1 MITIKHTFL
10 ATVILD
16 GCILP
21 NRWDIKIDLLSDGK
35 GSGTDISIACERVN
49 VYVETMLDNCMLVG
63 PQSMEDI
70 LSEGTMFYAGIHP
83 LIDDPYDHIL
93 AISLYTKLNAILEGV
108 LLVDSVWIESY
119 QGNGISH
126 THSSEDDDGN
136 VLDKIVDPKWK
147 KYAEYWKSKDPSF
160 YKSEKGEV
168 ELLKQTWDEVK
179 LGYTKD
185 KKKSKDGIVREF
197 TVIEGDK
204 EK

>member
-1 MITIKHTFL
+1 
-10 ATVILD
+10 
-16 GCILP
+16 
-21 NRWDIKIDLLSDGK
+21 LS
-35 GSGTDISIACERVN
+35 
-49 VYVETMLDNCMLVG
+49 
-63 PQSMEDI
+63 
-70 LSEGTMFYAGIHP
+70 LS
-83 LIDDPYDHIL
+83 LI
-93 AISLYTKLNAILEGV
+93 
-108 LLVDSVWIESY
+108 
-119 QGNGISH
+119 
-126 THSSEDDDGN
+126 
-136 VLDKIVDPKWK
+136 LDKIVDPKWK